1 MKIIVAGAGNV
12 GRKLLEQLSLE
23 EYDLIVVDSDA
34 SLVENIVDSYD
45 VMGVVG
51 NCVSAEIL
59 KNAGVEEAD
68 LLIAC
73 TQYDEMNILCCMVAK
88 KLGVGDTIARVRN
101 PEYFTLFK
109 DVELGL
115 SMLVNPEYET
125 AMEISRLL
133 RFPSAI
139 KIEPFAS
146 GKVEVVEIVVT
157 PGSPIDNLQLKKI
170 NHRFQEKLLVC
181 AVHRGNDVFIPNG
194 EFVLQ
199 AWDEIYIT
207 ASPKDIGLFFREM
220 GMPRGVGK
228 IMIAGGS
235 RTSFYLANELK
246 NTNVSIKII
255 EKEEEKCLFLDEKL
269 DKTEIICGDATDQSV
284 LEEEGLA
291 GVDAFIGLC
300 GIDERNIVTSLFASR
315 KGVKKVIAKVDNP
328 ALAGLWEEKH
338 NQSIVS
344 ICTTTVNEIIRYVRG
359 KESSGGGKFSKL
371 YRIIDN
377 RVEILEFVVSDGFDG
392 VGKALKELT
401 IKQDT
406 LIAAIVRNGKLIVP
420 GGNDTILAGDTVLVV
435 TLQDAFGN
443 LNDILER

>member
-12 GRKLLEQLSLE
+12 GRKLIEELSLE
-23 EYDLIVVDSDA
+23 EHNLVVVDRDS
-34 SLVENIVDSYD
+34 SLVENLVDSFD
-45 VMGVVG
+45 IMGVVG
-51 NCVSAEIL
+51 NCVSADIL

-88 KLGVGDTIARVRN
+88 KLGVGDTIARVRK

-125 AMEISRLL
+125 ALEISRLL

-139 KIEPFAS
+139 KIEPFA
-146 GKVEVVEIVVT
+146 GGRVEVVEIVVT
-157 PGSPIDNLQLKKI
+157 PNSPLDNLQLKNI
-170 NHRFQEKLLVC
+170 DHRFHQKLLVC
-181 AVHRGNDVFIPNG
+181 AVQRGKNVFIPNG
-194 EFVLQ
+194 EFQLQ

-207 ASPKDIGLFFREM
+207 ASPKDIGMFFREM
-220 GMPRGVGK
+220 GMPRGVNR

-235 RTSFYLANELK
+235 RTAYYLASELK
-246 NTNVSIKII
+246 KTNVSIKII
-255 EKEEEKCLFLDEKL
+255 EKEEEKCLSLDEDL
-269 DKTEIICGDATDQSV
+269 DNTEIICGDATDQSV
-284 LEEEGLA
+284 LEEEGLPA
-291 GVDAFIGLC
+291 MDAFIGLC

-328 ALAGLWEEKH
+328 ALAGLWEEKS

-371 YRIIDN
+371 YRIIEDQ
-377 RVEILEFVVSDGFDG
+377 VEILEFIVSDQFEGLN
-392 VGKALKELT
+392 VPLKELR
-401 IKQDT
+401 IKENT
-406 LIAAIVRNGKLIVP
+406 LIAAIVRRGKLIVP
-420 GGNDTILAGDTVLVV
+420 GGNDVIENGDIVLIV
-435 TLQDAFGN
+435 TLQENSGN
-443 LNDILER
+443 LNEILER